1 MVQLEG
7 RGDEWGTLI
16 KDLTNTKCVNT
27 FLRSLTQMDG
37 ETKTS
42 SNIIHLSRDPLR
54 YAGTLGG
61 LRTWDQF

>member
-1 MVQLEG
+1 MIQLES
-7 RGDEWGTLI
+7 RGDEWGTVI

-42 SNIIHLSRDPLR
+42 SNIIH
-54 YAGTLGG
+54 
-61 LRTWDQF
+61 